1 MTKTKI
7 AVLLAV
13 MIVGIAACGKK
24 EDVHVQE
31 NGRAVETTEDTGS
44 VSLTNKPSEQAAE
57 LSADEIEGVSTEEGG
72 FCIYS
77 VHTDKTD
84 IIIPSEVNGYPV
96 TEIADYA
103 FGEGKYV
110 HISLPNSVEKVGT
123 AAFIDCSNLAGISLG
138 EGIKSI
144 GHGAFVNCAS
154 LESITFPDGTETI
167 DGFVLGGCDSLKEVY
182 IPASVTEFGEGSRIL
197 SVGTCP
203 NAVVITP
210 KGSSTEAVCEEEGIT
225 FRNN

>member
-44 VSLTNKPSEQAAE
+44 ASHANKPSEQAAE

-77 VHTDKTD
+77 VHTDKTN
-84 IIIPSEVNGYPV
+84 IIIPQEVNGHPV
-96 TEIADYA
+96 TEISDYA
-103 FGEGKYV
+103 FGEGEYV
-110 HISLPNSVEKVGT
+110 YISLPDSVEKVGT
-123 AAFIDCSNLAGISLG
+123 ASFIDCSNLTGISLG
-138 EGIKSI
+138 KGIKFI
-144 GHGAFVNCAS
+144 GHGAFINCRS

-167 DGFVLGGCDSLKEVY
+167 DGFVLGGCDNLKEVY
-182 IPASVTEFGEGSRIL
+182 VPESVTEFGEGSKIL

-210 KGSSTEAVCEEEGIT
+210 KGSPAEAVCEEEGIT
-225 FRNN
+225 YRNN